1 MRILFQKGPPLQ
13 ISHTF
18 MQFNFWE
25 RNQLRLAPVFFLAPG
40 LVMFVIY
47 VIYPILGSLWI
58 SLHEWDGIGDMTWVG
73 FANYV
78 EMIEDERVL
87 TALSNNI
94 IWLLFFL
101 LAPPLSLGLAIYLN
115 QSLAELR
122 IFKSLFFFPFVI
134 SAVVVGL
141 VFSWFYNPRY
151 GLLDVLVQAL
161 GYEPLALLS
170 DEDLVTYGII
180 AAAMWPQIAYCLI
193 LYLTGLASL
202 NKDVIEA
209 GRLDGAEG
217 ISMFWNIVLP
227 QLRPATFIA
236 IVVSVLG
243 ALRSFDLI
251 AIMTQGGPWGS
262 STVLAYEMV
271 EQAIF
276 NYRMGYGASLATIL
290 FLILDLYIAWFLY
303 RLWKNEGRRL

>member
-1 MRILFQKGPPLQ
+1 
-13 ISHTF
+13 
-18 MQFNFWE
+18 MQFTFWE
-25 RNQLRLAPVFFLAPG
+25 RNQLRLAPVFFLAPALG
-40 LVMFVIY
+40 MFVLY
-47 VIYPILGSLWI
+47 VIYPIIGSLWI

-73 FANYV
+73 FANYI
-78 EMIEDERVL
+78 EMFEDERVL
-87 TALSNNI
+87 TAFYNNI

-115 QSLAELR
+115 QSLPELR

-170 DEDLVTYGII
+170 DEDLVTFGII
-180 AAAMWPQIAYCLI
+180 AAAMWPQISYCLI

-290 FLILDLYIAWFLY
+290 FLILDVYIAWFLY
-303 RLWKNEGRRL
+303 RLWKNERRRL